1 VKKGLQATLEL
12 SDQVEY
18 RKIMESSSPKY
29 KSQSPPL
36 LTDAELF
43 DAIKTRQ
50 PLALG
55 ILYDRYGGLVYGI
68 ALKILQNPQEAE
80 DLTQEIFLA
89 LWRNVNYNPEHFARY
104 LVTMTRSRAIDKLRS
119 RSRNLKLLERWSQT
133 EQHETFS
140 STPFENACDQERSQH
155 LRSALEQIPQQQ
167 RQVLEMAYDEGLSQS
182 EIAQKLDIPL
192 GTVKSRIRQGLL
204 KLKQILQYVIG

>member
-1 VKKGLQATLEL
+1 MKQGLQATLKL
-12 SDQVEY
+12 SAQVEY

-43 DAIKTRQ
+43 DAIKTKQ
-50 PLALG
+50 PDALG
-55 ILYDRYGGLVYGI
+55 MLYDRYGGLVYGI
-68 ALKILQNPQEAE
+68 ALKILKNPQEAE

-89 LWRNVNYNPEHFARY
+89 LWRNVNYNPEHFVRY

>member
-1 VKKGLQATLEL
+1 
-12 SDQVEY
+12 
-18 RKIMESSSPKY
+18 MESSSPTD
-29 KSQSPPL
+29 KSQSPQI

-50 PLALG
+50 PDALG
-55 ILYDRYGGLVYGI
+55 MLYDRYGGLVYGI
-68 ALKILQNPQEAE
+68 ALKILKNSQEAE

-89 LWRNVNYNPEHFARY
+89 LWRNVNYNPEHFVRY

-140 STPFENACDQERSQH
+140 STPFENACDRERSQH
-155 LRSALEQIPQQQ
+155 LRSALEQLPQQQ

-182 EIAQKLDIPL
+182 QIAQQLDIPL